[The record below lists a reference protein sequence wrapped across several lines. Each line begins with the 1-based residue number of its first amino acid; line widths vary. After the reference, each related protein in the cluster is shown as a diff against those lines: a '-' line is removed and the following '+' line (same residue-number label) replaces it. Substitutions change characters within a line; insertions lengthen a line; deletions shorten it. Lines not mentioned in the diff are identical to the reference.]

1 MRLTKYLT
9 ILALAATA
17 ATAAAQSGAVGRTV
31 AVMRT
36 RPVAVRAVSAP
47 AVTVRPALP
56 VQGGGVVQPIVRP
69 LPGYGGG
76 LVQTWCV
83 PGTNGGIVCRPNGY
97 VGGLKNL
104 PSIYVVPR
112 YYNTKYRYPAG
123 QVIRPGFGGGY
134 GYGYGGIAGYGGGR
148 GIPRVN
154 GYVGGLRNLPSSV
167 IQIPASN
174 GGGAH
179 P

>member
-1 MRLTKYLT
+1 MRLTTNLT
-9 ILALAATA
+9 ILALAATV
-17 ATAAAQSGAVGRTV
+17 ATATAQSGAVGRTV

-36 RPVAVRAVSAP
+36 RPVAVRAVPAP
-47 AVTVRPALP
+47 TVTVRPALP
-56 VQGGGVVQPIVRP
+56 VQGGGVAQPIVRP

-76 LVQTWCV
+76 VVRTWCV
-83 PGTNGGIVCRPNGY
+83 PGINGGIVCRPNGY
-97 VGGLKNL
+97 VGGLNNL

-112 YYNTKYRYPAG
+112 YYDTKYRYAAG

-134 GYGYGGIAGYGGGR
+134 GYGGFGGYGGGR